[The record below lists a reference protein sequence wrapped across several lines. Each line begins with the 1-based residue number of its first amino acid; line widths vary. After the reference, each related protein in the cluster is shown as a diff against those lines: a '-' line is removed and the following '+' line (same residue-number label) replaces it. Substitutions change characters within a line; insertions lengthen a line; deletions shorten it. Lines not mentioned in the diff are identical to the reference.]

1 MDKKKLEELL
11 EQLYGPGSAQHSVPG
26 REGWLTTNPINFYG
40 GLNPQED
47 ELLAKMYAE
56 AQKPNFPMFPDRKG
70 ATYEP
75 FDIQKYGQAE
85 ADEIRTLRAKSQTER
100 DIIKNKEWEQTS
112 GVARLANMFDVNVSA
127 GQRPAGG
134 GGTKDPAAGVAEAA
148 ATRAFMEELYRNPPQ
163 TKSEAF
169 ALVRNRNAT
178 KKQIDILNSLFPK
191 LNLGKV
197 TPMYRWNK
205 ETNSIETIH
214 RHVDAPNRLE
224 KEAGFS
230 FDKDWSKMGKTDFEA
245 GVTTEKEAKSARLA
259 AEIVSLAQDARIKT
273 AADLDA
279 FKATLSPELAAALK
293 IDPEVM
299 SALKDAVPENV
310 WRFKGTETL
319 FAVGP
324 DGKTIVSKDF
334 DTGSNDYLEALNG
347 TFIRKQERIPGPVKG
362 RALQWAR
369 KAADLD
375 INANQQA
382 LDLFSSMVTD
392 TKNADLTP
400 TELQFKYLTT
410 LAQQGI
416 RISPEKAVKLFKDGY
431 DAEARKAEQVSMD
444 KSLLYNILDKPPESV
459 NAVIEA
465 VNKLHKASTDKA
477 AFVDAEDWFWE
488 EFEDRYPYPDDEPRT
503 LWHPVSGK
511 FIENIGT
518 YAQRNEAFKGGY
530 TSEEP
535 IPTSA
540 AVDKR
545 AAKQHH
551 LITDTVTQLPAG
563 ALTWQYE
570 GQELTPAQNAKFLER
585 HPQGM
590 TRFTKK
596 GEDDFVK
603 GYSDEVKKEIARF
616 DELTDNLKT
625 IIQASRQGGGADIA
639 LINKVVKM
647 YDEEGV
653 VRASDTDMIQKL
665 EPVINTLRLFIEK
678 QFTGKPKLLSEEI
691 VKNLEAVAY
700 ATWRIKWNSLADRVD
715 GMNQMFDANVLP
727 STYDLGEDVYDP
739 SASEQ
744 TKWAGEGVKR
754 TWTSAVGNRILKI
767 QQQNQELNPYVDI
780 EKVPQLPETYVLK
793 ESFTEELRRIIKLLG
808 GDVTT
813 TPTGGATTFSTADW

>member
-11 EQLYGPGSAQHSVPG
+11 EQLYPAAHSVPG

-47 ELLAKMYAE
+47 ELLAKMYE
-56 AQKPNFPMFPDRKG
+56 ESQKPNFPMFPDRKG

-85 ADEIRTLRAKSQTER
+85 ADEIRTLHAKSQTER
-100 DIIKNKEWEQTS
+100 DIIKNKEWEKTS
-112 GVARLANMFDVNVSA
+112 GLARVAGAFGLNVSA

-148 ATRAFMEELYRNPPQ
+148 ATRAFMEELYRNPPR
-163 TKSEAF
+163 TKSEAWE
-169 ALVRNRNAT
+169 LVRNRNAT
-178 KKQIDILNSLFPK
+178 AKQIALLTSLFPK
-191 LNLGKV
+191 LDLGKV
-197 TPMYRWNK
+197 TEMHRWNK

-230 FDKDWSKMGKTDFEA
+230 FDKDWAKMGKTDFEA
-245 GVTTEKEAKSARLA
+245 GVTTETEAKSARLA
-259 AEIVSLAQDARIKT
+259 AEITEAAINARIKT
-273 AADLDA
+273 GADLDA

-293 IDPEVM
+293 IDPDVM
-299 SALKDAVPENV
+299 SALKDAVPDNV
-310 WRFKGTETL
+310 WKYEKTETL
-319 FAVGP
+319 FAVGA

-334 DTGSNDYLEALNG
+334 DTGGKDYLAALNG
-347 TFIRKQERIPGPVKG
+347 TYAHDPMRFGSVKG
-362 RALQWAR
+362 GTLKWAR

-375 INANQQA
+375 INARVHA
-382 LDLFSSMVTD
+382 TEFFESLVTD
-392 TKNADLTP
+392 PANANLTP
-400 TELQFKYLTT
+400 TELKFKFVTGLP
-410 LAQQGI
+410 LQGI
-416 RISPEKAVKLFKDGY
+416 RISPDIAADIFDKGY
-431 DAEARKAEQVSMD
+431 DAQNRKAEQVSMY
-444 KSLLYNILDKPPESV
+444 KSLLFNILDKPPESV

-465 VNKLHKASTDKA
+465 VNKLQDEATDKA
-477 AFVDAEDWFWE
+477 AFVDAEDWLWE
-488 EFEDRYPYPDDEPRT
+488 QFETRYPYPDDEPRT

-518 YAQRNEAFKGGY
+518 YAKRNDAFKKGY
-530 TSEEP
+530 ISEEP

-590 TRFTKK
+590 TRFSRK

-603 GYSDEVKKEIARF
+603 GYSDEVKAEIARF

-715 GMNQMFDANVLP
+715 GMNQLFDSNVLP
-727 STYDLGEDVYDP
+727 SAYDLGEDEYDP
-739 SASEQ
+739 SAREQ

-813 TPTGGATTFSTADW
+813 TPTGGAKTFSSADWLD